1 MSAEYEIEL
10 LIADFFRAFDAHDW
24 AGVRGTLGDELKIDY
39 ATPRGGRPSLVA
51 VNPDSFVR
59 QRQNSVASLTTNHQ
73 LEIKSLWI
81 QDEVASAK
89 CTFALKRFSQDG
101 ERHFHSWGEFELAF
115 AKHERRGWRISSL
128 AQMVWRSEGEP
139 KLYAGG
145 SGGSAE
151 RKIA

>member
-1 MSAEYEIEL
+1 MTAEYEIEL

-24 AGVRGTLGDELKIDY
+24 PGVRGTLADELKIDY

-51 VNPDSFVR
+51 VNPDSFVS
-59 QRQNSVASLTTNHQ
+59 QRRNALSTLRTNHD
-73 LEIKSLWI
+73 LELQSLWI
-81 QDEVASAK
+81 EDDTATAK
-89 CTFALKRFSQDG
+89 CTFALKRYSRDG

-128 AQMVWRSEGEP
+128 AQMTWRSEGEP
-139 KLYAGG
+139 KLHAVGA
-145 SGGSAE
+145 AE